1 MEQVGKAP
9 QRTFTLKSSVAD
21 SHART
26 VAALHAPDVPSE
38 VNNFQTYFIGVSESD
53 FSPFFFSPSVS
64 VDLSRLSKKRVLAD
78 RVG

>member
-1 MEQVGKAP
+1 MEQVGKTP

-38 VNNFQTYFIGVSESD
+38 VNNFQTYFIGVSESN
-53 FSPFFFSPSVS
+53 FLSFPLPSPLDPP
-64 VDLSRLSKKRVLAD
+64 RLSGPIFFAG